1 MKKLLI
7 VEDDAAFLRI
17 LSDALSKQFQIYDAR
32 GVNDAL
38 HNLEKNK
45 VDLICSDYNMLDGT
59 GLDLLRQLN
68 KSGQKIPF
76 ILMSGIEDS
85 FVVNSVRSYGAAFC
99 CKADGRLIAK
109 IQAMVTLE
117 EDI

>member
-7 VEDDAAFLRI
+7 VEDDATFLRI
-17 LSDALSKQFQIYDAR
+17 LSDTLSKQFQIYEAR

-85 FVVNSVRSYGAAFC
+85 FVVNSVRNYGGIFC
-99 CKADGRLIAK
+99 DKADPDLIST
-109 IQAMVTLE
+109 IGNMINVE
-117 EDI
+117 